1 MMRQLVA
8 ALKPVVDKRRQ
19 ALGRHGQKREF
30 LFSAPD
36 TDVVGSVLYEE
47 HIKRV
52 PHSRLAAFAGYLMPL
67 WYSSIADEHR
77 AVRENAGLFDCTH
90 MGVLAI
96 CGPEA
101 RDFLNAIATN
111 DVTLLEPGKAQ
122 YSYILNSQGQVLDD
136 IIVYQRQAQ
145 DYLLVVNAAN
155 ASMIRAYLRGL
166 LQDELIVDPDSPERA
181 IGFKPSLCDL
191 HTDAEN
197 GLVDIALQ
205 GPKTFEI
212 LDSVVADSDKNAV
225 MNLKPFRL
233 VQSRIHDIPCI
244 VSRTGYTGASLGVE
258 LLVHPSQACLL
269 WNQLLQ
275 QGESA
280 GLLPCGLGARDS
292 LRIEAG
298 LPLYGHELAGEFD
311 ISPFAAGYPWAVK
324 LSKDFFI
331 GQAAMK
337 RLAETS
343 TETVV
348 RLEIPG
354 GRGVRPVRQ
363 HDPVLGPD
371 SRCRGWILSSASTG
385 GKQIALAYV
394 DKTLAAG
401 TDVGL
406 YYLARSAGQLKQG
419 RKQSANKGE
428 ILAPDLSGAITTRF
442 AKF

>member
-1 MMRQLVA
+1 MGA
-8 ALKPVVDKRRQ
+8 DK
-19 ALGRHGQKREF
+19 QKRPF
-30 LFSAPD
+30 IFSGPQTEEAK
-36 TDVVGSVLYEE
+36 GSVLYEE

-90 MGVLAI
+90 MGVLALS
-96 CGPEA
+96 GPEA
-101 RDFLNAIATN
+101 GGFLNTIATN
-111 DVTLLEPGKAQ
+111 DVAQLEPGRAQ
-122 YSYILNSQGQVLDD
+122 YSYILNAQGQILDD
-136 IIVYQRQAQ
+136 IIVYQRQQ
-145 DYLLVVNAAN
+145 EDYLLVVNAAN
-155 ASMIRAYLRGL
+155 APKIKAYLRGL
-166 LQDELIVDPDSPERA
+166 LEDELIIDLDSPERSL
-181 IGFKPSLCDL
+181 GFKPEFCDL
-191 HTDAEN
+191 RADAEN
-197 GLVDIALQ
+197 GLVDLALQ
-205 GPKTFEI
+205 GPKSFEI
-212 LDSVVADSDKNAV
+212 LCSAVPDSDREAV

-233 VQSRIHDIPCI
+233 VQSRVHNIPCI

-258 LLVHPSQACLL
+258 LLVHPALAATL

-275 QGESA
+275 QGDSA

-324 LSKDFFI
+324 LAKEFFI
-331 GQAAMK
+331 GQAATRK
-337 RLAETS
+337 LAETCDK
-343 TETVV
+343 TVV

-371 SRCRGWILSSASTG
+371 GTCRGWILSSASTG

-394 DKTLAAG
+394 DRALATG

-419 RKQSANKGE
+419 RKQKANKDE
-428 ILAPDLSGAITTRF
+428 ILTPDLSGVITTRF

>member
-1 MMRQLVA
+1 
-8 ALKPVVDKRRQ
+8 
-19 ALGRHGQKREF
+19 LGTDSPKREF
-30 LFSAPD
+30 IFSAPK
-36 TDVVGSVLYEE
+36 TDAVGSFLYEE

-67 WYSSIADEHR
+67 WFSSIADEHR

-90 MGVLAI
+90 MGMLTLS
-96 CGPEA
+96 GPEA
-101 RDFLNAIATN
+101 QGFLNTVATN
-111 DVTLLEPGKAQ
+111 DVGQLEPGKAQ
-122 YSYILNSQGQVLDD
+122 YSYILNAQGQVLDD
-136 IIVYQRQAQ
+136 IIVYQRQQ
-145 DYLLVVNAAN
+145 EDYLLVVNAAN
-155 ASMIRAYLRGL
+155 TSKIKAYLAGL
-166 LQDELIVDPDSPERA
+166 LQDELMIDMDSPERS
-181 IGFKPSLCDL
+181 IGFRPALCDL
-191 HTDAEN
+191 HTDVEN

-205 GPKTFEI
+205 GPKSFEI
-212 LDSVVADSDKNAV
+212 LCAVLHASDRDAA
-225 MNLKPFRL
+225 MNLKPFQL

-258 LLVHPSQACLL
+258 LLVHPAQAGVL

-324 LSKDFFI
+324 LTKDFFI
-331 GQAAMK
+331 GKAAMTK
-337 RLAETS
+337 LAETC

-363 HDPVLGPD
+363 HDPVLSPD
-371 SRCRGWILSSASTG
+371 GACRGWILSSASCG
-385 GKQIALAYV
+385 NKQIALAYV
-394 DKTLAAG
+394 DKALAAS
-401 TDVGL
+401 TEVGL

-419 RKQSANKGE
+419 RKQSANKQE
-428 ILAPDLSGAITTRF
+428 ILTSDLSGVIATRF

>member
-1 MMRQLVA
+1 
-8 ALKPVVDKRRQ
+8 
-19 ALGRHGQKREF
+19 LGTYSPKREF
-30 LFSAPD
+30 VFSAPK
-36 TDVVGSVLYEE
+36 TDALGSVLYEE
-47 HIKRV
+47 HVKRV

-90 MGVLAI
+90 MGMVAI
-96 CGPEA
+96 SGPEA
-101 RDFLNAIATN
+101 RAFLNTVATN
-111 DVTLLEPGKAQ
+111 DVDQLEPGKAQ
-122 YSYILNSQGQVLDD
+122 YSYILNAQGQVLDD

-155 ASMIRAYLRGL
+155 ASKIKAYLTGL
-166 LQDELIVDPDSPERA
+166 LQDELIIDLNSPERS
-181 IGFKPSLCDL
+181 IGFRPELCDL

-197 GLVDIALQ
+197 GLVDVALQ
-205 GPKTFEI
+205 GPKSFEI
-212 LDSVVADSDKNAV
+212 LGSAVPDSDRDAL

-233 VQSRIHDIPCI
+233 VQSQVHDIPCI

-258 LLVHPSQACLL
+258 LLVHPAQACLL
-269 WNQLLQ
+269 WDRLLQ
-275 QGESA
+275 QGQSA

-298 LPLYGHELAGEFD
+298 LPLYGHELAGDFD
-311 ISPFAAGYPWAVK
+311 ISPLAAGYPWAVK
-324 LSKDFFI
+324 LTKDFFI
-331 GQAAMK
+331 GKAAMSK
-337 RLAETS
+337 QAETC

-348 RLEIPG
+348 RLEIVG

-371 SRCRGWILSSASTG
+371 GACRGWVLSSASTG
-385 GKQIALAYV
+385 KQQIALAYV
-394 DKTLAAG
+394 DRALAASPE
-401 TDVGL
+401 VGL

-419 RKQSANKGE
+419 RKQSAKQQE
-428 ILAPDLSGAITTRF
+428 ILTPDLSGVITTRF